1 MAYRYEEQV
10 SVHPIVKIAYLAM
23 LVVFVVTLADPGEP
37 RVLLVLLPIGAML
50 IAIPLLFGRLV
61 FEVEEETIR
70 IRFGYV
76 GWPKRVVPLEDVE
89 STEVVTYRPIR
100 EFGGWGIR
108 GGKFRGEFTGVYS
121 MKGNRRL
128 LLILTK
134 DARFLFFRTRRLLLG
149 SQEPERFQQAID
161 R

>member
-76 GWPKRVVPLEDVE
+76 GVAEASRTARGCRKHRGRYL
-89 STEVVTYRPIR
+89 STD
-100 EFGGWGIR
+100 
-108 GGKFRGEFTGVYS
+108 S
-121 MKGNRRL
+121 
-128 LLILTK
+128 
-134 DARFLFFRTRRLLLG
+134 
-149 SQEPERFQQAID
+149 
-161 R
+161 